1 MTQLSTFSF
10 RRFMISRGIGALCD
24 QFLMFAVP
32 LSVLK
37 FTGSTSLSALS
48 FVIEWI
54 PRVIFFPIA
63 GSLLDGR
70 DLKRTFLGLDA
81 LRIILLLTTLLT
93 IDPLGPFYS
102 LTTLMAIM
110 SICYV
115 INFVSIESV
124 IPNNIAP
131 EKYAHAHSW
140 VQTVEQ
146 LSQVVGPGIA
156 ILIFSAASIKGI
168 LLACAGLFLLSL
180 FNMLSIHINSAQ
192 ASDKKRS
199 LSVLKDNLSAVEYLV
214 HDKKILFLS
223 AMTWVVNIVYGV
235 ILSITPAVVIKLF
248 HESENAYGIM
258 QTTAALFS
266 VLLFYLVPKISAR
279 LGIGLVG
286 RVSFFIILAG
296 GFLLGVSNSFY
307 LYLLFY
313 AIVIAFDGA
322 FSVYIRTMRSTLIP
336 KNILT
341 RVIGM
346 VGMLN
351 LLSIPIGGAVVSALS
366 GSIGLPA
373 IILLCSGVSLLFALL
388 LLLAGRYKLGWPGF
402 FPG

>member
-1 MTQLSTFSF
+1 
-10 RRFMISRGIGALCD
+10 MISRGIGALCD

-32 LSVLK
+32 LSILK

-70 DLKRTFLGLDA
+70 DLRVTFLALDA
-81 LRIILLLTTLLT
+81 LRIVLLLATLLT
-93 IDPLGPFYS
+93 LSLFGTFYS
-102 LTTLMAIM
+102 LTALMAVM
-110 SICYV
+110 SVCYV

-124 IPNNIAP
+124 IPNNIST

-146 LSQVVGPGIA
+146 LSQVIGPGIA
-156 ILIFSAASIKGI
+156 ILIFSAASIRGI
-168 LLACAGLFLLSL
+168 LLACACLFLLSL
-180 FNMLSIHINSAQ
+180 FNMRGIRIHSAQ
-192 ASDKKRS
+192 ATAEKRG
-199 LSVLKDNLSAVEYLV
+199 LSVLKDNLSAIEYLV
-214 HDKKILFLS
+214 QDRKILFLS

-258 QTTAALFS
+258 QTTVALFS
-266 VLLFYLVPKISAR
+266 VLLFYLVPKIAAR

-286 RVSFFIILAG
+286 KVSFFVILAG
-296 GFLLGVSNSFY
+296 GLLLGVSGGFY

-313 AIVIAFDGA
+313 ALVIGFDGA
-322 FSVYIRTMRSTLIP
+322 FSVYIRTMRSSLIP

-366 GSIGLPA
+366 GSIGLPT
-373 IILLCSGVSLLFALL
+373 IILLCSGTSLLFALL
-388 LLLAGRYKLGWPGF
+388 LLLAGRYRLGWPGF

>member
-1 MTQLSTFSF
+1 
-10 RRFMISRGIGALCD
+10 MISRGTGALCD

-32 LSVLK
+32 LTILK

-54 PRVIFFPIA
+54 PRVIFFPVA

-70 DLKRTFLGLDA
+70 DLRRTFLALDA
-81 LRIILLLTTLLT
+81 LRIVLLLATLLT
-93 IDPLGPFYS
+93 LSLFGPFYS
-102 LTTLMAIM
+102 LTALMAVM
-110 SICYV
+110 SVCYV

-146 LSQVVGPGIA
+146 LSQVIGPGIA
-156 ILIFSAASIKGI
+156 ILIFSAASIRGI
-168 LLACAGLFLLSL
+168 LLACACLFLLSL
-180 FNMLSIHINSAQ
+180 FNMLGIRIHSAQ
-192 ASDKKRS
+192 ATAKKRGF
-199 LSVLKDNLSAVEYLV
+199 SVLKDNLSAIEYLV
-214 HDKKILFLS
+214 QDRKILFLS

-266 VLLFYLVPKISAR
+266 VLLFYLVPKVSAR

-286 RVSFFIILAG
+286 KVSFFVILAG
-296 GFLLGVSNSFY
+296 GLLLGVSGGFY

-313 AIVIAFDGA
+313 ALVIGFDGA
-322 FSVYIRTMRSTLIP
+322 FSVYIRTMRSSLIP

-366 GSIGLPA
+366 GSIGLPT
-373 IILLCSGVSLLFALL
+373 IILLCSGTSLLFALM
-388 LLLAGRYKLGWPGF
+388 LLLAGRYRLGWPGF